1 MKYFDISQE
10 MLKFSID
17 SGFLMC
23 YYVKAPNR
31 KVGVNFLRRK
41 IMRNRITLECT
52 ECKNRNYESYKN
64 KKNDPD
70 RLTFNKFCPTC
81 KKHTVHKESK

>member
-1 MKYFDISQE
+1 
-10 MLKFSID
+10 MLNFSID
-17 SGFLMC
+17 LRFLVC
-23 YYVKAPNR
+23 YYSIAPNR
-31 KVGVNFLRRK
+31 KAGVNFLRRK

-70 RLTFNKFCPTC
+70 RLTFSKYCPTC
-81 KKHTVHKESK
+81 KKHTAHKESK